1 MFCGKFDHVSQRMG
15 CIDDRISVTLRRL
28 NPYATGFNEDGVLFT
43 MEVSPPHRLRTVF
56 MTKIFALPSALALLL
71 SGAAFAQTAD
81 ASKEEGYYGA
91 ARIVGAKHKAN
102 DMASSARPRIGS
114 FVQID
119 DSVNLVTGSFALGY
133 DFANGWRVEG
143 EYTLPRTDSFV
154 SGSTR
159 WPSNNYHDI
168 KSQRVMANV
177 YRDFAVAN
185 NVSVYAMGGLG
196 LAMLKSE
203 GAQINPAN
211 GFGGPFNSA
220 SQTNLAWSLGAGVSY
235 SPMKKL
241 TLDLG
246 YRYVDMGKTESGWN
260 AFINAVGTQDEMLRA
275 KLVSHEIYL
284 GARYKF

>member
-1 MFCGKFDHVSQRMG
+1 MIK
-15 CIDDRISVTLRRL
+15 T
-28 NPYATGFNEDGVLFT
+28 
-43 MEVSPPHRLRTVF
+43 
-56 MTKIFALPSALALLL
+56 FALSGALALLF
-71 SGAAFAQTAD
+71 SSAAFAQTTTD
-81 ASKEEGYYGA
+81 ASKEDGYYGA
-91 ARIVGAKHKAN
+91 VRIVGAKHKAD

-114 FVQID
+114 FVSID
-119 DSVNLVTGSFALGY
+119 DSANLVTGSFALGY

-143 EYTLPRTDSFV
+143 EYTLPRKDAFV

-168 KSQRVMANV
+168 HSQRVMANV
-177 YRDFAVAN
+177 YRDFAVAK

-211 GFGGPFNSA
+211 GFGGPFNAA

-235 SPMKKL
+235 SPIKKL

-260 AFINAVGTQDEMLRA
+260 AFTNAVGMQDEMLRA

>member
-1 MFCGKFDHVSQRMG
+1 MIK
-15 CIDDRISVTLRRL
+15 T
-28 NPYATGFNEDGVLFT
+28 
-43 MEVSPPHRLRTVF
+43 
-56 MTKIFALPSALALLL
+56 FALPSALALLF
-71 SGAAFAQTAD
+71 SSAAFAQAAD
-81 ASKEEGYYGA
+81 VSKEEGYYGA
-91 ARIVGAKHKAN
+91 ARIVGAKHTAN
-102 DMASSARPRIGS
+102 DMDSSARPRIGS
-114 FVQID
+114 FVQIHN
-119 DSVNLVTGSFALGY
+119 SANLVTGSFALGY
-133 DFANGWRVEG
+133 DFTNGWRVEG

-177 YRDFAVAN
+177 YRDFAIAR

-260 AFINAVGTQDEMLRA
+260 AFANAVGMQDEMLRA
-275 KLVSHEIYL
+275 KLASHEIYL
-284 GARYKF
+284 GARYRF